1 MFDSGLGG
9 LTVLLKIREK
19 IPHLSVIYLG
29 DNDNA
34 PYGTRSP
41 QEIYE
46 MTCEGIQVLFD
57 KGCKLVIIAC
67 NTASAVAL
75 RKIQE
80 EWVPPDRR
88 VLGVFVPLIE
98 KITEREWG
106 DNSPPRK
113 VSVKNIALFATP
125 STVISRAFERELGFR
140 AIGVR
145 VESQPCDGLVDAIE
159 MGDLYLAEKLIDSY
173 ANELLERLP
182 DPEVV
187 VLGCTHYPLVK
198 NLFTKHLG
206 NQTKI
211 LDHPDIVCESL
222 KDYIARHP
230 DKLGDQNYS
239 YFLTSGDP
247 KNVEQKALQLSGV
260 TINFSSVF

>member
-19 IPHLSVIYLG
+19 IPNLSVIYLG

-46 MTCEGIQVLFD
+46 MTCKGIQVLFD

-75 RKIQE
+75 RRIQE

-113 VSVKNIALFATP
+113 VAVKNIALFATP
-125 STVISRAFERELGFR
+125 STVTSRAFERELGFR
-140 AIGVR
+140 AIGVK

-159 MGDLYLAEKLIDSY
+159 MGDLYLADKLINCHVD
-173 ANELLERLP
+173 ELLERLP

-206 NQTKI
+206 NHTKI
-211 LDHPDIVCESL
+211 LDHPEIVCESL
-222 KDYIARHP
+222 KDYISRHP
-230 DKLGDQNYS
+230 DKIGGQEQS

-247 KNVEQKALQLSGV
+247 KIIGEKALQLSG
-260 TINFSSVF
+260 TRINFNNLV